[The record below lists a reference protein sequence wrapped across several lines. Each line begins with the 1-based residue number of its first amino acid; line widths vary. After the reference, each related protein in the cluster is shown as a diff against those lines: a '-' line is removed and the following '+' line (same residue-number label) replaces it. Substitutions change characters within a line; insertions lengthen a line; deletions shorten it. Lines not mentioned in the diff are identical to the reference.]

1 MKAIKFI
8 FSKFFPMV
16 LLMLLQLSLIVFVL
30 TVANEYFVLFQVLC
44 DVVAVLTFLKIV
56 NKKTNPEYKI
66 PWIFLIL
73 ALPVFGLTVYA
84 LFANPKL
91 SKRESR
97 RMHKIRQKAEPLCQS
112 DPSATQTALE
122 RMDGYD
128 GISRYLSATSKLPC
142 SAGNRVTYY
151 KVGEDMWRD
160 MLDELGKAQK
170 FIFLEYFIVDQGK
183 MWDSIHEILVR
194 KVAEGVEV
202 RMMYDDIG
210 TLTMQRHGYW
220 RELRKEGIDCCKFG
234 SFRPV
239 LSGIYNNRDHRKIT
253 VIDGRV
259 GYTGGVNI
267 GDEYINEKP
276 RLGHW
281 KDSGIKIEGPA
292 VANLTAMFLP
302 LFDVTSKEDLS
313 YEKYFPKNIPSFADE
328 GVLHVFGD
336 GPNPYYTEQIGE
348 NNFINMI
355 AAAKR
360 YVWIT
365 TPYLIID
372 FNLSTAL
379 KNAALRGVDVRIVT
393 PHIPDKKF
401 VFDMT
406 RSTYRQ
412 LMKSGVKIYEYTPGF
427 MHAKNVVVDDVLA
440 FVGTI
445 NFDYRSLTHHFECG
459 AVMYRTPCIAD
470 MVADFNEVFGKSQ
483 QIDPKT
489 FKMSKLATFRTLVL
503 QLFAP
508 ML

>member
-1 MKAIKFI
+1 M
-8 FSKFFPMV
+8 
-16 LLMLLQLSLIVFVL
+16 
-30 TVANEYFVLFQVLC
+30 
-44 DVVAVLTFLKIV
+44 
-56 NKKTNPEYKI
+56 
-66 PWIFLIL
+66 
-73 ALPVFGLTVYA
+73 
-84 LFANPKL
+84 
-91 SKRESR
+91 
-97 RMHKIRQKAEPLCQS
+97 
-112 DPSATQTALE
+112 
-122 RMDGYD
+122 
-128 GISRYLSATSKLPC
+128 
-142 SAGNRVTYY
+142 
-151 KVGEDMWRD
+151 
-160 MLDELGKAQK
+160 
-170 FIFLEYFIVDQGK
+170 
-183 MWDSIHEILVR
+183 
-194 KVAEGVEV
+194 
-202 RMMYDDIG
+202 
-210 TLTMQRHGYW
+210 
-220 RELRKEGIDCCKFG
+220 
-234 SFRPV
+234 
-239 LSGIYNNRDHRKIT
+239 
-253 VIDGRV
+253 

-313 YEKYFPKNIPSFADE
+313 YEKYFPKDLPTFADD

-412 LMKSGVKIYEYTPGF
+412 LMKAGVKIYEYTPGF

-489 FKMSKLATFRTLVL
+489 FKMSKLATFSTLVL